1 MNTRIHVVLLD
12 ENGLRGPK
20 RMSVPE
26 MFFYACKVS
35 LAWQGYSPDYKKV
48 HKVKEL
54 TPDTIRPPFARYAHG
69 VEIPAGW
76 RIVQTSGQLGVRE
89 DDSIPE
95 DAYEQA
101 VICFES
107 VSEILQSAGMGCA
120 DVAHISAYVTDRD
133 HMAAYMRARD
143 EFMAASCRLPSSTLL
158 IVSGF
163 TRPEFKVE
171 VEVLAA
177 AP

>member
-1 MNTRIHVVLLD
+1 M
-12 ENGLRGPK
+12 
-20 RMSVPE
+20 
-26 MFFYACKVS
+26 
-35 LAWQGYSPDYKKV
+35 
-48 HKVKEL
+48 KEL

-69 VEIPAGW
+69 VEIPAHW
-76 RIVQTSGQLGVRE
+76 RIVQTSGQLGIRA

-95 DAYEQA
+95 YAYAQA
-101 VICFES
+101 VICFEAL
-107 VSEILQSAGMGCA
+107 SEILKSAGMTA
-120 DVAHISAYVTDRD
+120 NDVAHISAYVTARD
-133 HMAAYMRARD
+133 HMAGYMRARD
-143 EFMAASCRLPSSTLL
+143 TFMAHATRVPSSTLL